1 MPGFLFTPLARW
13 IGAALLVLAVLGGV
27 YFKGRHDVQVK
38 FDAYKAEVK
47 AVAAAQEE
55 KTRQIEAKNKRLNEE
70 TANAYKNQLVNLRAY
85 YGMRLNKSG
94 SAMPPIPNST
104 TGADGYSPDNLP
116 APAILAGQCA
126 ETTLN
131 LLVLQNW
138 VRGVANNGE

>member
-13 IGAALLVLAVLGGV
+13 IGAGLLVLVLLGGV
-27 YFKGRHDVQVK
+27 YLKGRHDVQVK
-38 FDAYKAEVK
+38 FNAYKAEVK
-47 AVAAAQEE
+47 AVADAQEE

-70 TANAYKNQLVNLRAY
+70 TANAYKTQLAYLRNY
-85 YGMRLNKSG
+85 YGMRNKGTSVL
-94 SAMPPIPNST
+94 PPIPDSA
-104 TGADGYSPDNLP
+104 TGADEYSPDNLP
-116 APAILAGQCA
+116 APAILASQCA